1 MTSSKADRGGLTSQQ
16 AEAQIFGNCPLR
28 AQVQRLR
35 TPSGPA
41 PGRAGGQERERGKGV
56 DFVPSG
62 SSLTKFAVIKSQSR
76 MCVLVFWG
84 CPAVAKKEEVRDSLG
99 ILQAAKTFSRVCQ
112 RLDERRAGL
121 QLGTRLYWSQAPR
134 WPCPA
139 KSLRSPW
146 LARVRLLSTP
156 PPSTGARLFPP
167 SLRAP
172 AGHWLGHGFLRPHGG
187 GGGAVVF
194 RRRKGHCLEGKRHP
208 GPRADSSR
216 ASHNLHVNLPP
227 QRKGNR

>member
-1 MTSSKADRGGLTSQQ
+1 MCASVFGVPGSGEEGGSERQSGDSAGGKDFL
-16 AEAQIFGNCPLR
+16 
-28 AQVQRLR
+28 
-35 TPSGPA
+35 PSLPA
-41 PGRAGGQERERGKGV
+41 PRRA
-56 DFVPSG
+56 
-62 SSLTKFAVIKSQSR
+62 SSS
-76 MCVLVFWG
+76 
-84 CPAVAKKEEVRDSLG
+84 
-99 ILQAAKTFSRVCQ
+99 
-112 RLDERRAGL
+112 AGL
-121 QLGTRLYWSQAPR
+121 QLGTRLYWPQAPR

-139 KSLRSPW
+139 TNLRSPW

-156 PPSTGARLFPP
+156 PPSTGARLFPL